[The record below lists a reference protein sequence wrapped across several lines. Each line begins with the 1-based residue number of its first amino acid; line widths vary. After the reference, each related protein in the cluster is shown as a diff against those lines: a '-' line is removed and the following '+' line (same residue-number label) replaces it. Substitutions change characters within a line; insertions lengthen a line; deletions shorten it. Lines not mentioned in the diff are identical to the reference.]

1 MLLNGTLA
9 SALATTTYEPM
20 EEGSFEE
27 DEDSFGY
34 YANNR
39 LFLSLRYFARHCIPI
54 FCIVGI
60 LGNCMALML
69 IRLVFV
75 VREILCVIGFVIG
88 QERLVFIS
96 FLNNKS

>member
-9 SALATTTYEPM
+9 SAIAATTSEPL
-20 EEGSFEE
+20 EEDHGSYEE

-54 FCIVGI
+54 FCIIGI

-69 IRLVFV
+69 IRLVF
-75 VREILCVIGFVIG
+75 
-88 QERLVFIS
+88 
-96 FLNNKS
+96 